1 MRYLYEENHYRV
13 MTKICVI
20 IFICLICGSD
30 NIKARTLYAKYE
42 PALSHNDFAVC
53 NSAAA
58 FKNGSPFDEMLSFIN
73 QTTNEYP
80 DTSKQIGKISLDDE
94 FTIYPNPVDNELRI
108 WYQFIDSKTRIF
120 VLYDMLG
127 RKLLQSELTPLQK
140 EIIIQ
145 TSQLQVGLYSY
156 QVVYEGSQSLSGKI
170 TIAR

>member
-1 MRYLYEENHYRV
+1 
-13 MTKICVI
+13 
-20 IFICLICGSD
+20 
-30 NIKARTLYAKYE
+30 
-42 PALSHNDFAVC
+42 LSHNDFAVC

-145 TSQLQVGLYSY
+145 TSQLQVGLYTYSIY
-156 QVVYEGSQSLSGKI
+156 NKDRLEFTGKL
-170 TIAR
+170 TIAQ